1 MKRSGADQAFGAVI
15 RQIIKKSG
23 DGVHIKKLGDHPE
36 HVCVNRTVRY
46 LAKRSALSGP
56 TWEFTFTPEEQE
68 ILFSDLGLNQTGG
81 AYLLLVCEADCV
93 CLLGSD
99 EWQKLLEP
107 SEINGTEWMQ
117 IKRPHNCQMSVRA
130 TAGRKLS
137 HKVPKARFPKL
148 LLERGTPVPGRSQM

>member
-23 DGVHIKKLGDHPE
+23 DGVHIEKLDDHPE

-56 TWEFTFTPEEQE
+56 TWEFTFTSEEQE
-68 ILFSDLGLNQTGG
+68 ILFSDLGISQTGD
-81 AYLLLVCEADCV
+81 AHLLLVCEADCV
-93 CLLGSD
+93 CLLRSD

-117 IKRPHNCQMSVRA
+117 IKRPPNCQMSVRA

-137 HKVPKARFPKL
+137 YKVPKNRFPRL
-148 LLERGTPVPGRSQM
+148 LLQRETPVPGKSQV